1 MIIGIPKEIK
11 DHEYRV
17 ALTPRSV
24 SSLVRS
30 GSKVFVESQAGMK
43 SGFSDDEYISAGAS
57 IASSPSELYA
67 ECDLIVKVKELQV
80 WKGEH
85 ASIRPH
91 HTIFGFNHFESSR
104 ELTEAAVKS
113 RATFIS
119 FEKVVDEKGQ
129 TPLLM
134 PMSRIAGAIAGIWAG
149 FFLNYAFRHDKCIR
163 LKAGADQVKSK
174 FVNNFEQIIDAGD
187 SNNSGTGIDNEL
199 RRMLSLQDKTVIIF
213 GGGTVGEAAAKVC
226 SALGAKITIVEKR
239 EGRRKYLQELS
250 LPRCSVVAAVEKDI
264 LRSAYVMI
272 GSTYDKEKADKVVD
286 ENLLRE
292 ISEMRKKTIIDVSV
306 DQGGNFPYI
315 DPNGIYSPSSI
326 GTILNPAQTD
336 YFGNIFIRVPNIPSL
351 VPRYASMELSSII
364 SDYVRE
370 IANDSM
376 RPELVRAVSIKDG
389 KILDPAIL
397 KAHNLE

>member
-11 DHEYRV
+11 DHENRV

-30 GSKVFVESQAGMK
+30 GNKVFVESQAGSK
-43 SGFSDDEYISAGAS
+43 SGFSDDDYSSAGAS
-57 IASSPSELYA
+57 IASSQAELYS
-67 ECDLIVKVKELQV
+67 ESELIVKVKELQV

-85 ASIRPH
+85 TNVKPH

-119 FEKVVDEKGQ
+119 FEKVVDENGQ

-134 PMSRIAGAIAGIWAG
+134 PMSRIAGAMSGIWAG
-149 FFLNYAFRHDKCIR
+149 FFHNYAFRHDKCIR
-163 LKAGADQVKSK
+163 LKAGADQVKNK
-174 FVNNFEQIIDAGD
+174 FVNSFEQIINVD
-187 SNNSGTGIDNEL
+187 NNIDNEL
-199 RRMLSLQDKTVIIF
+199 KRTLSLQDKMVIIF
-213 GGGTVGEAAAKVC
+213 GGGTVGETAAKVC
-226 SALGAKITIVEKR
+226 STLGAKITIIEKR

-250 LPRCSVVAAVEKDI
+250 LPKCSVAAAVEKDI

-272 GSTYDKEKADKVVD
+272 GSTYDRERADRVID
-286 ENLLRE
+286 ENLLKE
-292 ISEMRKKTIIDVSV
+292 ISEMRKKVIIDVSI

-315 DPNGIYSPSSI
+315 DPTGTYSPSST

-336 YFGNIFIRVPNIPSL
+336 YFGNIFIRVPNIPSI

-364 SDYVRE
+364 SDYVHE
-370 IANDSM
+370 IASKSM

-389 KILDPAIL
+389 KVLDPAII
-397 KAHNLE
+397 KAHNLK